1 MNLAQKKFVGNHTVF
16 LVQFGINLHKWVF
29 QKAEN
34 SQVQINSKLSVKDRM
49 IS

>member
-1 MNLAQKKFVGNHTVF
+1 MNLAQESCVGNHKVF
-16 LVQFGINLHKWVF
+16 LDQIGVNLHKWVF